1 QEIEK
6 IEEPIVS
13 LKIYTPPEY
22 VGSVMELCKEKRG
35 QFKDMQ
41 YLEKRRV
48 RMDYKMPL
56 NEMVYDFFDNLKSR
70 TRGYAGLDYEL
81 AGYESGDLIRLDI
94 LLNGELCDALSLI
107 VHKDKAYS
115 RGKAIAEKLKKV
127 IPRQLFEVPI
137 QACIGSKVIARETIS
152 ALRKDVLSKCYGG
165 DITRKRKLLEKQKE
179 GKKKMKQIGNVE
191 IPSEAF
197 ISILKSDDNK

>member
-1 QEIEK
+1 MHILQPKHIKMSQEESEK
-6 IEEPIVS
+6 
-13 LKIYTPPEY
+13 L
-22 VGSVMELCKEKRG
+22 
-35 QFKDMQ
+35 
-41 YLEKRRV
+41 
-48 RMDYKMPL
+48 L
-56 NEMVYDFFDNLKSR
+56 NELNVTKAQLPKILLGDS
-70 TRGYAGLDYEL
+70 GLPE
-81 AGYESGDLIRLDI
+81 GCQVGDLIRLDI